1 MRLTVRRGAP
11 RPRGATP
18 RRLLGLLA
26 LLAPLLAAGCAVE
39 TVRGA
44 QTPAY
49 RQLEQ
54 PIRKVAVAPFHVAER
69 TALRAEPGDQPATQ
83 AALVA
88 RHFSEALRQRGVD
101 VVAPSD
107 LGRALGVEAPGT
119 DALLPGTVVDV
130 ATREFGVDAVVMGE
144 LTRFVERRGQAAG
157 ATRPASVGFRV
168 TLYGAP
174 RGERLWTGAF
184 DETQQAFSENVLS
197 TSRYPGGG
205 LRWLT
210 AEELARWGAKETAA
224 ALPLGW

>member
-1 MRLTVRRGAP
+1 MRLTARAKAP
-11 RPRGATP
+11 RPRSLP
-18 RRLLGLLA
+18 LRRLPSLLLLLPLA
-26 LLAPLLAAGCAVE
+26 LASACAVE
-39 TVRGA
+39 TVRGS

-49 RQLEQ
+49 RELSQ
-54 PIRKVAVAPFHVAER
+54 PIRKVAVAPFRVAER
-69 TALRAEPGDQPATQ
+69 LALRAESGEDPTTQ

-88 RHFSEALRQRGVD
+88 RHFSEALRARGVD

-107 LGRALGVEAPGT
+107 LGRVLGRAAPGT
-119 DALLPGTVVDV
+119 DPLLPGAV
-130 ATREFGVDAVVMGE
+130 AEAARREFGVDAVVLGE

-224 ALPLGW
+224 AMPLGW